1 MQISI
6 TLLMDVPNHCGL
18 FGDSDQYLF
27 VCRYI
32 QFVHWASGFG
42 VEWNRVSIRYVK
54 SDKVAN
60 EWRSKGEGGLV
71 DLIWNNSNPLGL
83 VNYWIGDY
91 LYWTES
97 DWITIMLR
105 TESIFGC
112 TQGH

>member
-42 VEWNRVSIRYVK
+42 VEWNRVSI
-54 SDKVAN
+54 
-60 EWRSKGEGGLV
+60 E
-71 DLIWNNSNPLGL
+71 
-83 VNYWIGDY
+83 
-91 LYWTES
+91 
-97 DWITIMLR
+97 
-105 TESIFGC
+105 
-112 TQGH
+112 